1 MAVVF
6 NDWGECLRLND
17 EQSQNKITQTWPW
30 AFHWVV
36 YCSEFHGPMFRSLGT
51 GTHKI
56 LDIQTVLGCREFT
69 AGLTLLACKDNWARG
84 SQNLGHAGT
93 ARSLRGAEHGGGQQA
108 KN

>member
-1 MAVVF
+1 ME
-6 NDWGECLRLND
+6 NGG
-17 EQSQNKITQTWPW
+17 
-30 AFHWVV
+30 
-36 YCSEFHGPMFRSLGT
+36 SEFHGPMLRSLGT

-56 LDIQTVLGCREFT
+56 LDIQTVLCCREFT

-93 ARSLRGAEHGGGQQA
+93 ARILRGAEHGGGQQA